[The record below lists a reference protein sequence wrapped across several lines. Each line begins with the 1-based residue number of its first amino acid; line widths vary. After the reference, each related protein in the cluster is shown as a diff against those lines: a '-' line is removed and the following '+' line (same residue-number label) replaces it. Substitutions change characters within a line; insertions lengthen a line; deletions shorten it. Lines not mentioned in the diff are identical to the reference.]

1 MYTSLITVIEATAN
15 ECFNALNPIGGS
27 FVHLQWSDI
36 DDAFNVPKP
45 IIGLYQANAI
55 PDRADGSI
63 TYNIGLLFLYNDNQD
78 NSVSDTTTALNSAE
92 LLYWDFLSR
101 LEDKGYSVN
110 NPTAE
115 REVKIF
121 NAVLSG
127 WSLTFTTKAH
137 LPC

>member
-1 MYTSLITVIEATAN
+1 MYTSLISVIQATAN
-15 ECFNALNPIGGS
+15 ECFNALTPIGGS

-45 IIGLYQANAI
+45 IIGLYQANGT
-55 PDRADGSI
+55 PDFAEGTI

-78 NSVSDTTTALNSAE
+78 SSVTDTTTALDKAE
-92 LLYWDFLSR
+92 LLYVDFFNR